1 MKTILLSLL
10 LACAIAA
17 PTLAQTTVSASDIIA
32 KINRRESVS
41 YQNATITGDLDLT
54 SLANRKEVRNGN
66 WRGESQEF
74 LSTVDVPLTFKNCT
88 FKGKFIAYWTDHQ
101 EGRKLLSITNKVYN
115 TDFTEAV
122 SIVGCQFT
130 DDAAFKYSVFS
141 QRAIFTDNTFQDGA
155 LFKYSKFRNEADFS
169 GSTFGEYADFKYT
182 SFYESS
188 SFRKATFDQYAD
200 FKYTKFEER
209 VDFSQ
214 ARFSSNADFKYTHL
228 PRGTNFDDT
237 RFNGST
243 DFKYTTLGGRRFSPS
258 ERY

>member
-1 MKTILLSLL
+1 MKTALLSFLL
-10 LACAIAA
+10 TCVAVAS
-17 PTLAQTTVSASDIIA
+17 TLAQATVSASDIMA
-32 KINRRESVS
+32 KINRREAVS
-41 YQNATITGDLDLT
+41 YQNTIITGDLDLT
-54 SLANRKEVRNGN
+54 SLANRKEVRDGN

-88 FKGKFIAYWTDHQ
+88 FNGKFLAYRTDRQ
-101 EGRKLLSITNKVYN
+101 EERKLLNMTNKVYN
-115 TDFTEAV
+115 ADFTEAV
-122 SIVGCQFT
+122 TIVGCQFT
-130 DDAAFKYSVFS
+130 DDATFKYSIFS

-169 GSTFGEYADFKYT
+169 GSTFREYADFKYT
-182 SFYESS
+182 KFDESS
-188 SFRKATFDQYAD
+188 SFRKVAFERYAD

-243 DFKYTTLGGRRFSPS
+243 DFKYTTLDGRRFSPNG
-258 ERY
+258 R

>member
-1 MKTILLSLL
+1 MKTVFLSLL
-10 LACAIAA
+10 LVCASLV
-17 PTLAQTTVSASDIIA
+17 PTLAQTTVSASDIMA

-54 SLANRKEVRNGN
+54 SLANRKEVRDGN

-88 FKGKFIAYWTDHQ
+88 FKGKFLAYRTEKQ
-101 EGRKLLSITNKVYN
+101 EERRLISITNKVYN
-115 TDFTEAV
+115 ADFTEAV
-122 SIVGCQFT
+122 VIVGCQFT
-130 DDAAFKYSVFS
+130 DDAAFKYSVFN

-169 GSTFGEYADFKYT
+169 GSTFGEYADFKYAK
-182 SFYESS
+182 FDESS
-188 SFRKATFDQYAD
+188 SFRKAMFEQYAD
-200 FKYTKFEER
+200 FKYTKFDER

-214 ARFSSNADFKYTHL
+214 SRFSSNADFKYTHL

-243 DFKYTTLGGRRFSPS
+243 DFKYTTLDGRRFSPNS
-258 ERY
+258 R

>member
-1 MKTILLSLL
+1 MKTLFLSLL
-10 LACAIAA
+10 IACAAVA
-17 PTLAQTTVSASDIIA
+17 PVLAQRTVDAKEIIDR
-32 KINRRESVS
+32 INRKESIS
-41 YQNATITGDLDLT
+41 YQNITITGDVDLT
-54 SLANRKEVRNGN
+54 GLANRKAVRDGN

-74 LSTVDVPLTFKNCT
+74 LSMVDVPLTFKNCT
-88 FKGKFIAYWTDHQ
+88 FKGKFLAYRAEDQ
-101 EGRKLLSITNKVYN
+101 DGRLLKMSNKVYN
-115 TDFTEAV
+115 TDFNEAV
-122 SIVGCQFT
+122 TFENCTFN
-130 DDAAFKYSVFS
+130 DDAAFKYSNFS
-141 QRAIFTDNTFQDGA
+141 QRAIFTDNNFQDGA

-182 SFYESS
+182 KFDESS
-188 SFRKATFDQYAD
+188 SFRKVAFERYAD

-243 DFKYTTLGGRRFSPS
+243 DFKYTTLDGRRFSPNG
-258 ERY
+258 R